1 MRTTIL
7 LPVFFE
13 ESRIVSVFRKYLDMP
28 YRVFYPGSYLTLG
41 CFDSREYTVNNAVHY
56 KDKEAVVTLNMIN
69 TTDSN
74 IILELIRD
82 EWERLMSVEY
92 PIEPVSVDLEIKIQ
106 T

>member
-41 CFDSREYTVNNAVHY
+41 CFDSRRYQVQSSEPIKNKA
-56 KDKEAVVTLNMIN
+56 AVVTLEMIYAPES
-69 TTDSN
+69 TIT
-74 IILELIRD
+74 LELIRN
-82 EWERLMSVEY
+82 EWERIMSVEY
-92 PIEPVSVDLEIKIQ
+92 PIEPATIDLEIKIQ